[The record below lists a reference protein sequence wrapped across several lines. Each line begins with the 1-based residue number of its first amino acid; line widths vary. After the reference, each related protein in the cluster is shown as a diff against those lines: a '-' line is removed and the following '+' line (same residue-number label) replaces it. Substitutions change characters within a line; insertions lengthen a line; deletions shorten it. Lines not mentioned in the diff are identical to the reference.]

1 MASAKYRIY
10 GSRNAWEPETVLGY
24 ASSLTAILELLKLI
38 RETHPAYEI
47 RWEEVPDGDKK

>member
-10 GSRNAWEPETVLGY
+10 GSKNAWEPETVLGY
-24 ASSLTAILELLKLI
+24 ASSLGAIMELLKLI